1 MDYLSPPSESLPF
14 ASLPE
19 PNITHDI
26 KEPFFDFYLAQSLI
40 QDRTIR
46 DDAAQNTPMSQIDA
60 SSSDT
65 IVDQA
70 FDLVRI
76 DSSMWSC
83 QTSSEFDLKQTPPA
97 LEKSGISLWEHQ
109 LAAVGRMEAMLKKH
123 NCALLAYEMGLGE
136 TFIIIGR

>member
-14 ASLPE
+14 SSLPE
-19 PNITHDI
+19 PKITHDI
-26 KEPFFDFYLAQSLI
+26 KEPFFDFYMAQNLI
-40 QDRTIR
+40 QDRTFR
-46 DDAAQNTPMSQIDA
+46 DDAAKNTPMSQTDA
-60 SSSDT
+60 SSSET

-70 FDLVRI
+70 FDLVRVG
-76 DSSMWSC
+76 SSMQSC

-123 NCALLAYEMGLGE
+123 NCALLAYEMGLGK